1 MPVDVEQMAR
11 TCVANNIGLGYAYRN
26 DIFVARSTD
35 ITARCDG
42 EPLRGG
48 ATLFARGT
56 FSTPSGA
63 AFSNTVLFGANRRS
77 DTLGTL
83 HVGQIA
89 IATALALLEAHGYPQ
104 SRLLPAIVAGY
115 EVGGRLDLA
124 YGERVALAGFRS
136 TPLFGAIAA
145 AATAAVAMAL
155 GPDQAA
161 SALGFAAC
169 MAGGLLQPFEDGS
182 DDPRLQ
188 PGVAARLGL
197 LAAEMA
203 HSGSRSARNAV
214 EGRCGLIRAVA
225 RCDCDPAQLTASL
238 GEEWLVLNTTF
249 KRYPVCAFAQTPIAA
264 ALGVK
269 ERIGRRAVKSISIAL
284 SPREVAYP
292 GLDNAGPY
300 FSNTE
305 TNMSVLYCVA
315 HTLVYGP
322 PTTDADLTKFRDPAL
337 ERLLECTRL
346 VSDDDLQPL
355 WTGIVIELE
364 NGEVVSGLQRPSSH
378 ALTAEGAV
386 QEMVREVLR
395 LEPDYEQRL
404 KAVNTFMSSLPA
416 LSPGDVTR
424 LFAVQ

>member
-1 MPVDVEQMAR
+1 
-11 TCVANNIGLGYAYRN
+11 
-26 DIFVARSTD
+26 
-35 ITARCDG
+35 
-42 EPLRGG
+42 
-48 ATLFARGT
+48 
-56 FSTPSGA
+56 
-63 AFSNTVLFGANRRS
+63 
-77 DTLGTL
+77 
-83 HVGQIA
+83 
-89 IATALALLEAHGYPQ
+89 
-104 SRLLPAIVAGY
+104 
-115 EVGGRLDLA
+115 
-124 YGERVALAGFRS
+124 
-136 TPLFGAIAA
+136 
-145 AATAAVAMAL
+145 
-155 GPDQAA
+155 
-161 SALGFAAC
+161 
-169 MAGGLLQPFEDGS
+169 
-182 DDPRLQ
+182 
-188 PGVAARLGL
+188 
-197 LAAEMA
+197 
-203 HSGSRSARNAV
+203 
-214 EGRCGLIRAVA
+214 
-225 RCDCDPAQLTASL
+225 
-238 GEEWLVLNTTF
+238 LVLNTTF